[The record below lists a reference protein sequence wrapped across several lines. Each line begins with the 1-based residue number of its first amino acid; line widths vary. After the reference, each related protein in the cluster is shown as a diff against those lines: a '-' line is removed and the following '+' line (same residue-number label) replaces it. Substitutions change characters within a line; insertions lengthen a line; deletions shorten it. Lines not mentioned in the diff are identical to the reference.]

1 MNMRSFFEAISVSCV
16 VPAQSPADDER
27 TVFENLSFAVERGE
41 IVDLVGPSGS
51 GKSSLLTACA
61 RLNPH
66 AHGTFALDGVGS
78 DEFSAQQWRRDV
90 SYLPQ
95 KPILTGKDVAE
106 VIRLPWTLA
115 IRGKGGKADQ
125 LLPDERIRTTLD
137 AMGCEDIDLERAPHD
152 LSGGQTAWQYTEGVN
167 DNVWVNVVFRGTPG
181 SYVCM
186 PDDDGAMDRAAW
198 DGCRDEVL
206 AILGTARIGRGIP
219 TEEEAI
225 ELARA
230 QYDGEYDMAYGW
242 YDVKTGCWAVT
253 FSKGAMGQT
262 DDVRYVYG
270 SGTVTDAAPCPE
282 DADSPDSEK

>member
-1 MNMRSFFEAISVSCV
+1 M
-16 VPAQSPADDER
+16 
-27 TVFENLSFAVERGE
+27 
-41 IVDLVGPSGS
+41 
-51 GKSSLLTACA
+51 
-61 RLNPH
+61 
-66 AHGTFALDGVGS
+66 
-78 DEFSAQQWRRDV
+78 
-90 SYLPQ
+90 
-95 KPILTGKDVAE
+95 
-106 VIRLPWTLA
+106 
-115 IRGKGGKADQ
+115 
-125 LLPDERIRTTLD
+125 
-137 AMGCEDIDLERAPHD
+137 
-152 LSGGQTAWQYTEGVN
+152 
-167 DNVWVNVVFRGTPG
+167 WVNIVFRGTPG

-186 PDDDGAMDRAAW
+186 PSDDGMMDRAAW

>member
-16 VPAQSPADDER
+16 VPAQPQAGGER

-106 VIRLPWTLA
+106 AIRLPWTLA
-115 IRGKGGKADQ
+115 IRGKGGKAEQ

-137 AMGCEDIDLERAPHD
+137 AMGCEDIDLARAPHD
-152 LSGGQTAWQYTEGVN
+152 LSGGQAARVRWPARCSPTRRCCWPMRRTPDSTTTTHPKWPRSWRTRPHTAWRSSASDT
-167 DNVWVNVVFRGTPG
+167 
-181 SYVCM
+181 
-186 PDDDGAMDRAAW
+186 
-198 DGCRDEVL
+198 
-206 AILGTARIGRGIP
+206 
-219 TEEEAI
+219 
-225 ELARA
+225 
-230 QYDGEYDMAYGW
+230 
-242 YDVKTGCWAVT
+242 
-253 FSKGAMGQT
+253 
-262 DDVRYVYG
+262 VRR
-270 SGTVTDAAPCPE
+270 TDAPPAR
-282 DADSPDSEK
+282 

>member
-1 MNMRSFFEAISVSCV
+1 MTE
-16 VPAQSPADDER
+16 QE
-27 TVFENLSFAVERGE
+27 
-41 IVDLVGPSGS
+41 
-51 GKSSLLTACA
+51 LT
-61 RLNPH
+61 
-66 AHGTFALDGVGS
+66 
-78 DEFSAQQWRRDV
+78 
-90 SYLPQ
+90 
-95 KPILTGKDVAE
+95 
-106 VIRLPWTLA
+106 
-115 IRGKGGKADQ
+115 
-125 LLPDERIRTTLD
+125 
-137 AMGCEDIDLERAPHD
+137 

-270 SGTVTDAAPCPE
+270 GGTVTDAAPCPE